1 MIEFFPYSPTNT
13 PPEPVKSYS
22 TTATGDARP
31 ATGNASESKPYIKRF
46 MVSPFYCKADYQ
58 VLLHSIPENDT
69 NNTTQPKKVQVQ
81 GMMSGDIGSFI
92 GVVPLRDAVL
102 FIDRIEIAGIVGWA
116 RLAELLKETLVK
128 RASVGQVASVLAGLP
143 GIQTVV
149 NVSTAWANAVI
160 APFRSSNAAHA
171 ALKGLRN
178 AGKVWHH
185 IIICALLRLYN
196 LNRSP
201 L

>member
-1 MIEFFPYSPTNT
+1 M
-13 PPEPVKSYS
+13 
-22 TTATGDARP
+22 
-31 ATGNASESKPYIKRF
+31 
-46 MVSPFYCKADYQ
+46 
-58 VLLHSIPENDT
+58 
-69 NNTTQPKKVQVQ
+69 QVQ

-92 GVVPLRDAVL
+92 GVVPLHDAVL
-102 FIDRIEIAGIVGWA
+102 FIDRIEIAGVAGWA

-160 APFRSSNAAHA
+160 APFRSSNVAHA

-178 AGKVWHH
+178 AGKVSCN
-185 IIICALLRLYN
+185 IIALRLFSFS
-196 LNRSP
+196 R
-201 L
+201 